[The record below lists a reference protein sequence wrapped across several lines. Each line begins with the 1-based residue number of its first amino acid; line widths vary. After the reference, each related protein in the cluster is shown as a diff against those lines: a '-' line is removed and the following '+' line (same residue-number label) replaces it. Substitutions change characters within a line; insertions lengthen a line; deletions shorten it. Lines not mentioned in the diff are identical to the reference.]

1 MGTLYEIGIKFGL
14 QGTDGVDRWFSRMG
28 SGLRGM
34 SNQIGSEVPQAER
47 NLERMARAS
56 EKMSER
62 VRRAFAV
69 AKVAAVGLFTGKAFS
84 ALGGW
89 VAGNPEVDR
98 AKDFLRQYGA
108 PETALNQYRDHLK
121 ELRRR
126 ISGVGGG
133 DYYTGMY
140 DIQSMFAPDQA
151 ALNKRGLE
159 SSLYM
164 AKALGPNATIGNAS
178 NLMRTFAGSYGL
190 GKSEE
195 DQLALMEKFSA
206 QIQTVLSQTKTRG
219 HDIEVGMGQI
229 AALYSQMGKSPA
241 EMLADL
247 GIVGGVLHE
256 RSGELLK
263 SVFSKEGEGYGKLL
277 AGIGKA
283 RALRTL
289 GVGSEADLD
298 DEKRK
303 DLHEQEKREQERHSA
318 IAARMMA
325 RDPNEYWSYLNKAL
339 SALDELKQS
348 GRIDAVKALA
358 DAFGETAVQGLPLLA
373 KARAS
378 GEHAKVLKSAE
389 EADPLKS
396 RKSIEESFQSWTAKY
411 DILMQRAEDASR
423 AVKASFQGV
432 IADQFEGY
440 GQFFD
445 RIANLWDQRA
455 DQIIQNLRP
464 FAAGFKSGLAE
475 AFGGLPDVTGWMTR
489 LVELLEG
496 GKPEKWKEIGQSF
509 GQIAGTNLSSLTT
522 NLGAIATFMGKI
534 ASAIDTIAGS
544 RAAGLLGWAAGN
556 IDEGGKWGASLRENY
571 FPSSLGGLTYTG
583 SGERE
588 NSLILKDK
596 ATSPYQSL
604 GDSFAPGP
612 RMRTRAM
619 PPSLLDQQ
627 AGQMYQ
633 QYLDNKTDVTVNNN
647 IQLDGD
653 DIAAKVTP
661 RVEKNIQE
669 NRDRSLKGAGSSF
682 R

>member
-14 QGTDGVDRWFSRMG
+14 QGTEGVDRLFNRMG
-28 SGLRGM
+28 TGLRGL
-34 SNQIGSEVPQAER
+34 SRQIGSDVPQAER
-47 NLERMARAS
+47 NLERVARAT
-56 EKMSER
+56 EKMSQR
-62 VRRAFAV
+62 VSRAFGV
-69 AKVAAVGLFTGKAFS
+69 AKVAAAGLVTGKAFS
-84 ALGGW
+84 VLGGW
-89 VAGNPEVDR
+89 VAGNPEMDR
-98 AKDFLRQYGA
+98 AKDFLRQYDA
-108 PETALNQYRDHLK
+108 SPEALRQYRDHLK

-126 ISGVGGG
+126 IPGVAGG
-133 DYYTGMY
+133 DYLTSIY
-140 DIQSMFAPDQA
+140 DMQSTFAPDKPE
-151 ALNKRGLE
+151 LNKRGLE
-159 SSLYM
+159 SALYM
-164 AKALGPNATIGNAS
+164 AKALGPSMSLSGAS
-178 NLMRTFAGSYGL
+178 NLMRTFTGSYGL

-195 DQLALMEKFSA
+195 EQLTMMEKFSA
-206 QIQTVLSQTKTRG
+206 QMQTVLSQTKARG
-219 HDIEVGMGQI
+219 HDIEIGMGHI
-229 AALYSQMGKSPA
+229 AALYSQMGQSPA
-241 EMLADL
+241 AMLSDL

-256 RSGELLK
+256 RSGDLLK
-263 SVFSKEGEGYGKLL
+263 NVFAKQGEGYGKLL

-283 RALRTL
+283 RVLQRW

-298 DEKRK
+298 DERRK
-303 DLHEQEKREQERHSA
+303 DLHEQEKGEQERY
-318 IAARMMA
+318 AAHASRMIA
-325 RDPNEYWSYLNKAL
+325 RDPEEYWRYLNKAL
-339 SALDELKQS
+339 TELNRLKNA
-348 GRIDAVKALA
+348 GAIDAVKALS

-373 KARAS
+373 KAHAS
-378 GEHAKVLKSAE
+378 GEYQKLLKTTE

-396 RKSIEESFQSWTAKY
+396 RKKIDESFQSWTAKY

-489 LVELLEG
+489 IVDLLEG
-496 GKPEKWKEIGQSF
+496 GNPEKWKEIGQSF

-522 NLGAIATFMGKI
+522 SLGKMAEALPPIAQLMGQIAT
-534 ASAIDTIAGS
+534 AVQTIDRWGTAVAGV
-544 RAAGLLGWAAGN
+544 
-556 IDEGGKWGASLRENY
+556 REKY
-571 FPSSLGGLTYTG
+571 APTWLGGTTYMG

-588 NSLILKDK
+588 KSLVLTDK
-596 ATSPYQSL
+596 AASPYESL
-604 GDSFAPGP
+604 GDTFTPEP
-612 RMRTRAM
+612 KMRTRAM

-633 QYLDNKTDVTVNNN
+633 QYLDNKTDVTVNNS

-669 NRDRSLKGAGSSF
+669 NRDRSLRGAGSTF